1 MQTSALL
8 LALAPAWA
16 LAVALWGPQR
26 RIVAMILPTSMP
38 QPQPQATPESP
49 EIKIEPPQSPSSE
62 IQIVTP
68 EHERQHFLNI
78 SRPTSSPSPVSTMVD
93 LGMPDPTQYLY
104 FDIDPNLKGIQIR
117 GLDGQNN
124 QGEHTISICN
134 LNRPDL
140 KLKRLRILENYISL
154 INSAFEMLRKGIIK
168 DNQFV
173 ESLFIHFDQFFE
185 NTTDIELEHTF
196 LVKYVISNYDKFEI
210 IILPLLLEKQRAIVS
225 TAFKMY
231 LNQRNIV

>member
-104 FDIDPNLKGIQIR
+104 RRHGDR
-117 GLDGQNN
+117 GVEDGAVM
-124 QGEHTISICN
+124 
-134 LNRPDL
+134 LL
-140 KLKRLRILENYISL
+140 
-154 INSAFEMLRKGIIK
+154 FEERG
-168 DNQFV
+168 
-173 ESLFIHFDQFFE
+173 
-185 NTTDIELEHTF
+185 
-196 LVKYVISNYDKFEI
+196 YG
-210 IILPLLLEKQRAIVS
+210 LPG
-225 TAFKMY
+225 
-231 LNQRNIV
+231 